1 MHEMELIEAEEIWIF
16 RGVIYDRNQTIYN
29 WLWSLEFLIGVGLV
43 WWKLKVGGMN
53 IWSDLCCMPLPWF
66 ILFCVS
72 PLCVFGSLRQ
82 AMNLHSRTIADVQ
95 PAGCSER
102 CAVKDLC
109 SVQYIWVVL
118 VGFQEQCRTIYYIE
132 LPFKQITKYNDGNI
146 IMFSG
151 RFITISTLPSSV
163 GAARA

>member
-1 MHEMELIEAEEIWIF
+1 MHEMELFEAEEIWIF
-16 RGVIYDRNQTIYN
+16 CGIIYDRNQTIHN
-29 WLWSLEFLIGVGLV
+29 WALEFLIGVGLV
-43 WWKLKVGGMN
+43 WWKLKVGVCQGMN
-53 IWSDLCCMPLPWF
+53 MWSDFCCMPGF

-109 SVQYIWVVL
+109 SVQYIGVVL
-118 VGFQEQCRTIYYIE
+118 VCFQEQYRAIYYLE
-132 LPFKQITKYNDGNI
+132 LPSKQITKYNDGNI
-146 IMFSG
+146 IMFAD
-151 RFITISTLPSSV
+151 L
-163 GAARA
+163 

>member
-1 MHEMELIEAEEIWIF
+1 MKWNYLKQRKYGFSVVSFMIAIKQFTIEHWNF
-16 RGVIYDRNQTIYN
+16 
-29 WLWSLEFLIGVGLV
+29 SLESAWFGGS
-43 WWKLKVGGMN
+43 WKLVFARD
-53 IWSDLCCMPLPWF
+53 IWSDLCCMPWF

-102 CAVKDLC
+102 CAVQDLC

-118 VGFQEQCRTIYYIE
+118 VCFQEQCRTIHYIE
-132 LPFKQITKYNDGNI
+132 LPSKQITKYNDGNI

>member
-1 MHEMELIEAEEIWIF
+1 MHEMELFEAEEIWIF
-16 RGVIYDRNQTIYN
+16 CGIIYDRNQTIHN
-29 WLWSLEFLIGVGLV
+29 WALEFLIGVGLV
-43 WWKLKVGGMN
+43 WWKLKVGVCQGMN
-53 IWSDLCCMPLPWF
+53 IWSDLCFMPWF

-118 VGFQEQCRTIYYIE
+118 VCFQEQCRTIYYPE
-132 LPFKQITKYNDGNI
+132 LPSKQITKYNDGNI
-146 IMFSG
+146 IMFAD
-151 RFITISTLPSSV
+151 L
-163 GAARA
+163 